1 MRVLFV
7 VLLLLSGRM
16 PCWSAS
22 APGDVDSLS
31 LAQGRVAMWKS
42 TALNGWGQLH
52 NGEKL
57 KAALFSGTELAIVL
71 AALDR
76 QQEWRHWQ
84 DMRQEAETPELA
96 AMYAQREDFYLRDR
110 NKLLWWWMWAK
121 LICVLDAY
129 VSGSLSNFDASW
141 GKESSL
147 RLEVLP
153 PDSGLLGMRLQA
165 PLP

>member
-1 MRVLFV
+1 MRVLLL
-7 VLLLLSGRM
+7 VLLLLGGHKPS
-16 PCWSAS
+16 WSA
-22 APGDVDSLS
+22 AAAADVDSLS

-52 NGEKL
+52 NGERL
-57 KAALFSGTELAIVL
+57 KAALFSGTELAILV

-76 QQEWRHWQ
+76 QREWRHWQ
-84 DMRQEAETPELA
+84 DMRQEAASPELEVV
-96 AMYAQREDFYLRDR
+96 YAQREDFYLRDR

-129 VSGSLSNFDASW
+129 VSGSLSNFDADW
-141 GKESSL
+141 GKESTL
-147 RLEVLP
+147 RLEALP